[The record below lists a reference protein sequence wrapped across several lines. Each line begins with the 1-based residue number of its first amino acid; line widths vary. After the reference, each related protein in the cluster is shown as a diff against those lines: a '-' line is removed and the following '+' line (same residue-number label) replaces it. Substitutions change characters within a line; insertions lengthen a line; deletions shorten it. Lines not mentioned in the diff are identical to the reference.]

1 MIIERKRETSGRNFI
16 FYYLVFF
23 AFLIFINSL
32 CYILSLAIM
41 MWSLF
46 FFRQLSV
53 SRVFYLNTG
62 DPLREGKN

>member
-1 MIIERKRETSGRNFI
+1 MEANGRDFI

-32 CYILSLAIM
+32 SYILSLPIM
-41 MWSLF
+41 MWSLVVL

-53 SRVFYLNTG
+53 SRVFCLNTG
-62 DPLREGKN
+62 DPLIEGKN